1 MLLYIILFIYYII
14 MSFLEGITN
23 SLKSGLASAHSA
35 VDSVGAKAKEEAN
48 KAKAMMQGGRRRRR
62 GKRGK
67 RSKRRRSYKGGMATP
82 AGCGCGSAQGGGARR
97 GGRRTRRRGYG
108 GARSLRGGARS
119 LRGGARSLRGGARRG
134 GARRGGRRT
143 RRRGGSRTTCG
154 SMGGARRGGAR
165 R

>member
-35 VDSVGAKAKEEAN
+35 VDSVGAKAKEQAN
-48 KAKAMMQGGRRRRR
+48 KATAMMQGGRRR
-62 GKRGK
+62 K
-67 RSKRRRSYKGGMATP
+67 RSRRRRSYKGGMGSP
-82 AGCGCGSAQGGGARR
+82 VGCGCGSAQGGGARR
-97 GGRRTRRRGYG
+97 GGRRTRR
-108 GARSLRGGARS
+108 RGGARS

-134 GARRGGRRT
+134 GARRGG
-143 RRRGGSRTTCG
+143 
-154 SMGGARRGGAR
+154 ARRGGAR